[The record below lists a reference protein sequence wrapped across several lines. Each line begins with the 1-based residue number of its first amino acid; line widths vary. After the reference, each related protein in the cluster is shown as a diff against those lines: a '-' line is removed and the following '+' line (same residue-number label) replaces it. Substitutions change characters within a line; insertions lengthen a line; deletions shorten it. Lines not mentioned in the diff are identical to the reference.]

1 MGNGVV
7 RLSTLLSSL
16 KHDGHL
22 KFPLMKISHVKKDK
36 AINPNAGIE
45 FNIFIRVYTP
55 TMKCLPEQNS
65 TNKPILVND

>member
-22 KFPLMKISHVKKDK
+22 KVSLTKISHIKKDK
-36 AINPNAGIE
+36 AINPNASIE
-45 FNIFIRVYTP
+45 FNLFIKVYTP
-55 TMKCLPEQNS
+55 IMKHLPEQS
-65 TNKPILVND
+65 IVNKPILVNG